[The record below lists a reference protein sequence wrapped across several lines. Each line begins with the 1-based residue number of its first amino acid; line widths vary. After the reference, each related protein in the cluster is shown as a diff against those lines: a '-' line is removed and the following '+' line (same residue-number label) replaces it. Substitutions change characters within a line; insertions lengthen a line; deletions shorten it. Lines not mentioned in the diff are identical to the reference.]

1 MAVLSTP
8 SPRSP
13 WVWLAGALFALTP
26 WTLPQVFGVE
36 EPPAATVNGGV
47 VVATSGPV
55 GVNAGVVML
64 KKGGS
69 AADAALATSLTQVAQ
84 VAGAYVSYAGVLSLM
99 YYDSSTEEVFYLN
112 AGFDTPRE
120 EKDPLSIPARASGR
134 TALVPGFMAG
144 VEAAHR
150 RFGKLPF
157 ARLFDP
163 ALALA
168 EDGVRIDPDMA
179 QWIAQRKDVLA
190 RLPETKRVFTKADGS
205 FYADGDLFRQ
215 PDLAQT
221 LRRVARDGAGVMY
234 TGDWAKRFVEAVQR
248 DGGKVTLED
257 LQAYRA
263 VWEKPLRTTFRDHE
277 VCASGFSSREGV
289 NLLEAFNLLEAAD
302 LKRRGHYRE
311 SPESLF
317 WLAQILGCQDLMWL
331 PADRAKHPHGM
342 DLSPVARLKKE
353 TAAAIWERMQKG
365 TWRYSRKA
373 TGSGGPRTDH
383 SDAVVAVDRW
393 GNVAALTH
401 TINTNLWGETGLFV
415 DGVSIPD
422 PGALQ
427 REQIREAGP
436 GKRLPD
442 TMGPLI
448 VLRDNRPLL
457 ASSAIGSGLHEKT
470 VQVLLNLLEFGLGPQ
485 EAVDAP
491 YLLPRSWEKDGP
503 VVRVIEDTFD
513 GKVLDGLR
521 ANGQPVTVLRKAD
534 AGEWGRW
541 RGYWVGVSIDPKTG
555 ARRGVPARN
564 AATAT
569 ESD

>member
-1 MAVLSTP
+1 MAVLSTT
-8 SPRSP
+8 SQRGS
-13 WVWLAGALFALTP
+13 WVWLAGGLFALAP
-26 WTLPQVFGVE
+26 CTLPQVFAGE
-36 EPPAATVNGGV
+36 EPPAATANHGI

-55 GVNAGVVML
+55 GVNAGVAML

-69 AADAALATSLTQVAQ
+69 AADAALATSLTQVTQ
-84 VAGAYVSYAGVLSLM
+84 VAGAYVSYAGILSLM
-99 YYDSSTEEVFYLN
+99 YYDSSTGEVYYLN

-120 EKDPLSIPARASGR
+120 EKDPLSIPARVSGR

-144 VEAAHR
+144 VEATHR

-163 ALALA
+163 ALAVA
-168 EDGVRIDPDMA
+168 EDGIRIDPDLA
-179 QWIAQRKDVLA
+179 QWIAQRKDVLG

-215 PDLAQT
+215 PELAQT
-221 LRRVARDGAGVMY
+221 LRRVARDGTGVMY
-234 TGDWAKRFVEAVQR
+234 TGDWARRFVDAVQR
-248 DGGKVTLED
+248 DGGKVTLDD

-263 VWEKPLRTTFRDHE
+263 VWEKPVRTTFRDHE
-277 VCASGFSSREGV
+277 VCAPGFSSREGV
-289 NLLEAFNLLEAAD
+289 NLIEAFNLLEVAD

-342 DLSPVARLKKE
+342 DLSPATRLKKE

-373 TGSGGPRTDH
+373 TGSRTDH
-383 SDAVVAVDRW
+383 SDAVVVVDRW

-401 TINTNLWGETGLFV
+401 TNNANLWGETGLFV

-422 PGALQ
+422 AATLQ

-436 GKRLPD
+436 GRRLPD
-442 TMGPLI
+442 TMGPVI
-448 VLRDNRPLL
+448 VLRGNRPVL

-470 VQVLLNLLEFGLGPQ
+470 VQVLLSILEFGLDPQ

-521 ANGQPVTVLRKAD
+521 TFGQPVTVLRKAD
-534 AGEWGRW
+534 VGEWGRW

-555 ARRGVPARN
+555 ARRGVPARI